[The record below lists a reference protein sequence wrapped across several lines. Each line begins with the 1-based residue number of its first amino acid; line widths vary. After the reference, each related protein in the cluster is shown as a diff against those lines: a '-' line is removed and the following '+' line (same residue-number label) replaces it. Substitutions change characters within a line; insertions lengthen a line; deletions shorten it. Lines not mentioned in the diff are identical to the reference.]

1 MKLIPTLFAVTAF
14 AATAHAADSLEAS
27 GAWTLLEE
35 SNGKAIYSSEDGTPA
50 LVIGC
55 NDAGKISATFSL
67 DGNITQKLQSRSTR
81 TRRVE
86 GTLTIEGKG
95 SETAQWA
102 YLPTR
107 NMASPVENKFARRLY
122 NAVVTGSK
130 VTLDLGRRGTYE
142 YAPPAINT
150 DFQTFAAGCIA
161 S

>member
-1 MKLIPTLFAVTAF
+1 MKLLPVIFAATAF
-14 AATAHAADSLEAS
+14 AATANAASGLEAS
-27 GAWTLLEE
+27 GEWTLLEE
-35 SNGKAIYSSEDGTPA
+35 TNGKAIYSSEAGAPA

-67 DGNITQKLQSRSTR
+67 DGNVTDKLQSRSTR
-81 TRRVE
+81 TRQVE

-107 NMASPVENKFARRLY
+107 NMAAPVENKFARRLY

-130 VTLDLGRRGTYE
+130 VTLDLGRRGTFE
-142 YAPPAINT
+142 YAPPSVNA
-150 DFQTFAAGCIA
+150 DFQTFASGCIA
-161 S
+161 K